1 MSITLYGDGFQISP
15 FVFSVFVALEEKRL
29 PFRYEPVKLDQKQS
43 RTPEFRQ
50 RSPFAKVPAL
60 DHDGFQLGESLAI
73 VEYLEDA
80 FPEPRVLPVDL
91 RERARTRMV
100 LSWLRSDLHPLREDR
115 PTWTMFYD
123 RGRPALTAAGEQAA
137 ARLLEMAQQLI
148 PDGRTTLAAE
158 WSIADADLAFML
170 QRLGLNGHVL
180 PGKLRTYVDATWS
193 RTSVR
198 KWVERERAPYVE
210 Y

>member
-1 MSITLYGDGFQISP
+1 MSITLYGDGFNISP
-15 FVFSVFVALEEKRL
+15 FVFTVFVALEEKRL
-29 PFRYEPVKLDQKQS
+29 PFRLELVKLHQKES
-43 RTPEFRQ
+43 RRPEFKQ
-50 RSPFAKVPAL
+50 RWPLGKVPAL
-60 DHDGFQLGESLAI
+60 EHDGFQLSESLAI

-80 FPEPRVLPVDL
+80 FPSPRLLPADV
-91 RERARTRMV
+91 RERAVARMV

-123 RGRPALTAAGEQAA
+123 RGRPALTAAGVQAA
-137 ARLLEMAQQLI
+137 AKLIETAQQLI

-158 WSIADADLAFML
+158 WSIADADLVFML
-170 QRLGLNGHVL
+170 QRLGLNGHAL

-193 RTSVR
+193 RPSVR
-198 KWVERERAPYVE
+198 KWVELERAPYVE